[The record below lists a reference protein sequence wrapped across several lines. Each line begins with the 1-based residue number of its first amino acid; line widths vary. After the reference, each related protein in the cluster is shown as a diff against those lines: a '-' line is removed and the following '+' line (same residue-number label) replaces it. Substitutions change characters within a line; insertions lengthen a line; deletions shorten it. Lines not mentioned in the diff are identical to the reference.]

1 MVHREAAATDVTGR
15 ARDAGNGAPAFDEH
29 TFDQAYFGAVS
40 NYGGRYDRY
49 NPPHKIAGYL
59 REIRRLRPRGAL
71 LDVGCAFG
79 RFLERARQ
87 HYQCEGVDISAYALS
102 LAEPRLPGVPLHHSA
117 IQTFH
122 RGRTFDVITCFD
134 VLEHVPDLPRALG
147 RLRELLAPDGILA
160 IAVPVIGA
168 VAFDVV
174 WERKLIGW
182 IQIRIGPNR
191 VGPMGLLQPIADTVK
206 LVTKEDLRPAT
217 ADVVAFEAILTAM
230 TWARNGTTG
239 PACPLFSPAGWPA
252 KTWPPKIWRSWKAP
266 CMWDWKT
273 GWTPCI
279 TWPSLGTTC

>member
-1 MVHREAAATDVTGR
+1 MGWTMVHREAAATHVTGG
-15 ARDAGNGAPAFDEH
+15 ARDAGSGAPAFDEH

-160 IAVPVIGA
+160 IAVPVYDTLPGRLFGIIDRDPTHIHRNSRVFWLEQLRETGFEPIIAKGILRAPLPGGFIHAISRLFWRFSSAIFVIGT
-168 VAFDVV
+168 
-174 WERKLIGW
+174 RRGT
-182 IQIRIGPNR
+182 
-191 VGPMGLLQPIADTVK
+191 ADHP
-206 LVTKEDLRPAT
+206 LPRDAAAAT
-217 ADVVAFEAILTAM
+217 A
-230 TWARNGTTG
+230 R
-239 PACPLFSPAGWPA
+239 
-252 KTWPPKIWRSWKAP
+252 
-266 CMWDWKT
+266 
-273 GWTPCI
+273 
-279 TWPSLGTTC
+279 